1 MAQFWGKY
9 RGTVVDNVDPL
20 KLGRLQVFV
29 PAVLGEVATAWAMP
43 CVPYAGLQVGF
54 FMMPPTGAAVWVE
67 FEGGDPDYPIWSGC
81 FWREGELP
89 IAAEL
94 PTMRLI
100 QTSGGLLQFNDV
112 PAEGSMTLLVGDPAV
127 AVPISIIANSTG
139 LTISL
144 AEIRLSMNESGVSIT
159 ATPGVLS
166 VTATGVTAAHGSANI
181 SAVEPEVSIN
191 ESALSVI

>member
-9 RGTVVDNVDPL
+9 RGTVVDNVDPY
-20 KLGRLQVFV
+20 KQGRLQVFV

-54 FMMPPTGAAVWVE
+54 FMMPPTGAAIWVE

-89 IAAEL
+89 VAAEL

-100 QTSGGLLQFNDV
+100 QTSGGLLQFNDL
-112 PAEGSMTLLVGDPAV
+112 PAEGSLTLMVGDPAV

-144 AEIRLSMNESGVSIT
+144 AEIRLSMNDSGVSIT
-159 ATPGVLS
+159 ATPGMLS
-166 VTATGVTAAHGSANI
+166 VTVSGVAAAHGSATI
-181 SAVEPEVSIN
+181 GAVEPEVSIN
-191 ESALSVI
+191 EGALSVI